1 LSESGLKITGQGK
14 LKGIVVNSHTSG
26 TVKIYDGLEAGVVAV
41 GTITQSVGA
50 GGKAIHGSSKLTSAG
65 ASAAATHASATLTV
79 SGAVNFKDA
88 VKGSG
93 YITSN
98 QSQPTA
104 GQVVVLGNITYTF
117 RALGT
122 AQVSTATA
130 CNVNLGNTA
139 KETMVNLYQA
149 FLTNPLVDTIFTSAY
164 VITVT
169 AKTAGVAGNMVATE
183 NSTTLAWDDG
193 STLTGG
199 LDAETITIGST
210 RLYLE
215 RYTRHSIN
223 RYGCSS

>member
-1 LSESGLKITGQGK
+1 MSIVRNITESTLLLQGPGK

-26 TVKIYDGLEAGVVAV
+26 TLKIYDGLEAGVVAV

-50 GGKAIHGSSKLTSAG
+50 ATPAYHAQNVLTSTGAMVAG
-65 ASAAATHASATLTV
+65 SHASATLTV

-93 YITSN
+93 VLTSN

-139 KETMVNLYQA
+139 SLLVVLNAIMRGGNIRFNNSGNL
-149 FLTNPLVDTIFTSAY
+149 LPSTIHPTNNKTTHNTAIP
-164 VITVT
+164 VI
-169 AKTAGVAGNMVATE
+169 K
-183 NSTTLAWDDG
+183 
-193 STLTGG
+193 
-199 LDAETITIGST
+199 
-210 RLYLE
+210 
-215 RYTRHSIN
+215 
-223 RYGCSS
+223 